1 MNATMTAPS
10 TTTINILST
19 SRPDGAIVCDAC
31 DSDVRAS
38 SVYMKGG
45 KVLTM
50 CRHHGL
56 VHDSA
61 LKSKGWEKFNL

>member
-1 MNATMTAPS
+1 MNTTMTAPS
-10 TTTINILST
+10 TTDNLST
-19 SRPDGAIVCDAC
+19 SRPDGVIVCDAC
-31 DSDVRAS
+31 GSNVRAA
-38 SVYMKGG
+38 SVYTKGG

-61 LKSKGWEKFNL
+61 LKSKGWEKFDL